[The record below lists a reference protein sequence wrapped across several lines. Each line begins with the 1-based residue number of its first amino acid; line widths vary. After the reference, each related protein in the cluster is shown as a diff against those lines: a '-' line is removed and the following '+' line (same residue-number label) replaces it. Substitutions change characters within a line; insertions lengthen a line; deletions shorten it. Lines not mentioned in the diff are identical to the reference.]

1 MSKLVQQEIE
11 KERLQRLLEEESK
24 ALAEKEEASR
34 QQQLSEENRK
44 NGLLKLDL
52 KFSDHFQLMKV
63 LFLKKLQCLAKESQ
77 VRENFAV

>member
-24 ALAEKEEASR
+24 ALAEKEEAMR
-34 QQQLSEENRK
+34 QQQLTEENRK
-44 NGLLKLDL
+44 NGLLKLDH

-63 LFLKKLQCLAKESQ
+63 LFLKKLQCLAKES
-77 VRENFAV
+77 